1 SSPMNPFLSLNTA
14 PYAALLGLLG
24 AALTINVI
32 LNRVRSGINA
42 GDGGVPA
49 LAQAIRAHANFVEQ
63 APIALIVLGL
73 AEVSG
78 ARMLFVNVLGVALI
92 AARLASAYALN
103 HTLAQ
108 TPLRQFG
115 GGVSVLILAAA
126 ACADLLM
133 TRGAGRPRRSRLALP
148 IVAIFN
154 SMSRGGLGDR

>member
-1 SSPMNPFLSLNTA
+1 MNPILSLNTA

-78 ARMLFVNVLGVALI
+78 ARMLVVNIMGALI

-103 HTLAQ
+103 RTLAQ
-108 TPLRQFG
+108 SPLRQFG
-115 GGVSVLILAAA
+115 GGVSVLILATASVA
-126 ACADLLM
+126 LL
-133 TRGAGRPRRSRLALP
+133 LAL
-148 IVAIFN
+148 
-154 SMSRGGLGDR
+154 GGVH